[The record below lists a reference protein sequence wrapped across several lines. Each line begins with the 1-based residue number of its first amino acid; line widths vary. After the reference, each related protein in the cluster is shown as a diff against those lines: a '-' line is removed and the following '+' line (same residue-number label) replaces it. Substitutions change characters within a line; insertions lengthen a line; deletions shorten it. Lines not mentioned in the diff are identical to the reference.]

1 MNLNPNATTGATP
14 SATSSSPQTG
24 ANAEPS
30 AGNSFLAGL
39 RGSATDG
46 GDVTQPRV
54 RRKSYTQHL
63 IVVALLVISGGM
75 LYGMRTYGMRSGISF
90 KEVKVEFTG
99 DSATTKSASY
109 QRIMNDLE
117 QAGKPIQIPGERLKK
132 NPFMLG
138 SAPSPTGP
146 DANPAEIEAKR
157 REELARIQRE
167 RHSADV
173 QTALSTLQLHSVMDG
188 RVPVARVNE
197 EVVKVGSKLAEFF
210 TVTAIFGREL
220 ELESEGQTY
229 VLSMDDPQGPR
240 KKGTPPRKPAKK

>member
-1 MNLNPNATTGATP
+1 MNL
-14 SATSSSPQTG
+14 SSNSPQ
-24 ANAEPS
+24 ANPNAEPS

-39 RGSATDG
+39 RGSAA
-46 GDVTQPRV
+46 DVTDAPQARG
-54 RRKSYTQHL
+54 RRKTYTQHL
-63 IVVALLVISGGM
+63 VVVALLVISGGM

-99 DSATTKSASY
+99 DSTTAKSASY

-138 SAPSPTGP
+138 AAQSPTDP
-146 DANPAEIEAKR
+146 TANSAELQAKKN
-157 REELARIQRE
+157 EELARIQRE
-167 RHSADV
+167 RHIADV
-173 QTALSTLQLHSVMDG
+173 QTSLSTLQLHSVMDG
-188 RVPVARVNE
+188 RVPVARVNDE
-197 EVVKVGSKLAEFF
+197 TVRVGSKLAEFF
-210 TVTAIFGREL
+210 TVTAISGREL

-229 VLSMDDPQGPR
+229 VLSMDDLEGPR

>member
-1 MNLNPNATTGATP
+1 MNLNPNAP
-14 SATSSSPQTG
+14 SGSPQSG
-24 ANAEPS
+24 PDAEPTV
-30 AGNSFLAGL
+30 GGSFLAGL
-39 RGSATDG
+39 RGSATEGNDG
-46 GDVTQPRV
+46 TQPRV
-54 RRKSYTQHL
+54 RRKTYTQQL

-99 DSATTKSASY
+99 DNNTTKSASY

-138 SAPSPTGP
+138 AAQSPTDP
-146 DANPAEIEAKR
+146 TANAAELAAKKN
-157 REELARIQRE
+157 EELARLQRE
-167 RHSADV
+167 RHIADV

-197 EVVKVGSKLAEFF
+197 ETVRIGSKLAEFF
-210 TVTAIFGREL
+210 TVTAISGREL

-229 VLSMDDPQGPR
+229 VLSMDDPEGPR